1 MNVAPVPTPP
11 PRPSGD
17 LFAEAASGSP
27 LLAILRG
34 FSPDETVRLCEV
46 AWAAG
51 ARLVEVPN
59 QDPSAHDS
67 LVAAVEA
74 GRARGHVVGAGT
86 VTTLDRL
93 ETAERLGARFTVALG
108 LDPEVALA
116 SREAGLPHLPGV
128 ATATEVQRAMGLG
141 FDWLK
146 AFPAAQLGSAWI
158 RAMHGPFP
166 TAHFVATGGIERGN
180 AADFLAGGAELLAI
194 GQAITTLDNGWGL
207 PAATDSPRTEGAL

>member
-1 MNVAPVPTPP
+1 MSTPP
-11 PRPSGD
+11 PGPTGD
-17 LFAEAASGSP
+17 LFADAAGRSP

-51 ARLVEVPN
+51 ARLVEVPI

-67 LVAAVEA
+67 LAAAVEA
-74 GRARGHVVGAGT
+74 GLEHGRIVGAGT
-86 VTTLDRL
+86 VTTLERL
-93 ETAERLGARFTVALG
+93 ESARSLGARFTVAPG
-108 LDPEVALA
+108 FDPEVAVA
-116 SREAGLPHLPGV
+116 SRDAGLPHLPGV
-128 ATATEVQRAMGLG
+128 ATATEVQRAMALG

-146 AFPAAQLGSAWI
+146 AFPAAQLGSGWI

-180 AADFLAGGAELLAI
+180 AAEFLAGGAELLAI
-194 GQAITTLDNGWGL
+194 GQAITTLDDSWGL
-207 PAATDSPRTEGAL
+207 PSATPSTASPRTEGAL